1 MKMSMKLP
9 FSFKPNFY
17 PKLSLQK
24 KTIVIGCYSLFVF
37 PFVLLMI
44 HLNHRLDRLQ
54 ELEGTVDRL
63 AIRMERFRQSQK
75 DRYAFMN
82 RYEDVDHYYIDHVLE
97 SMTLLKPEVE
107 ALKLVYSHPAFQTCE
122 NVKNRLERLTRG
134 GNRMIFAEGNRE
146 VKNGIE
152 EVELSQSRP
161 IEINTNDLKMILAAV
176 EGVTIGKEL
185 PPKGRPQLIVKG
197 FHLNKKKLAE
207 RETYLLEM
215 QLIKRGYLK

>member
-1 MKMSMKLP
+1 MKLP
-9 FSFKPNFY
+9 SFFKPKFDA
-17 PKLSLQK
+17 KLNLQK
-24 KTIVIGCYSLFVF
+24 KGVIIGCYFLFTF

-44 HLNHRLDRLQ
+44 HLNHRLDRLK
-54 ELEGTVDRL
+54 ELEGAVDRL
-63 AIRMERFRQSQK
+63 IIRMESFKESQK
-75 DRYAFMN
+75 DRNAFIS
-82 RYEDVDHYYIDHVLE
+82 RYEDVDYYYIDHVLE
-97 SMTLLKPEVE
+97 SMVFLKPEVE
-107 ALKLVYSHPAFQTCE
+107 ALKLVYSHPAFQICE
-122 NVKNRLERLTRG
+122 NIKNRLEKLTRG
-134 GNRMIFAEGNRE
+134 ENRMIFAEGNRE

-176 EGVTIGKEL
+176 EGVKIGKEF

>member
-1 MKMSMKLP
+1 MKLP
-9 FSFKPNFY
+9 FSYKTNFDI
-17 PKLSLQK
+17 KLNLQK
-24 KTIVIGCYSLFVF
+24 NGVIIGCYFLFII
-37 PFVLLMI
+37 PFVLLLI
-44 HLNHRLDRLQ
+44 HLNHRLDHLE

-63 AIRMERFRQSQK
+63 AIRMERFRQTQK
-75 DRYAFMN
+75 DRNAFMN

-97 SMTLLKPEVE
+97 SMVLLKPEVE
-107 ALKLVYSHPAFQTCE
+107 AIKLVYSHPAFQTCE
-122 NVKNRLERLTRG
+122 NVKNRLEKLTRG

-161 IEINTNDLKMILAAV
+161 IEINTNDLKMILSAV
-176 EGVTIGKEL
+176 EGISIGKEV

-197 FHLNKKKLAE
+197 FHLSKKKLAE

>member
-1 MKMSMKLP
+1 MKLP
-9 FSFKPNFY
+9 FSFKPNFDA
-17 PKLSLQK
+17 KLSLQK
-24 KTIVIGCYSLFVF
+24 KSVVIGCYSLFIF
-37 PFVLLMI
+37 PFLLLMI
-44 HLNHRLDRLQ
+44 HLNYQLDHLK
-54 ELEGTVDRL
+54 ELEGMVDRL
-63 AIRMERFRQSQK
+63 AIQMECFSQSQK
-75 DRYAFMN
+75 DRYALMS

-107 ALKLVYSHPAFQTCE
+107 ALKLIYSHPAFQTCA

-134 GNRMIFAEGNRE
+134 GNLITFAEGNRE

-161 IEINTNDLKMILAAV
+161 VEINTNDLKMILAAV
-176 EGVTIGKEL
+176 EGVTIGKEF
-185 PPKGRPQLIVKG
+185 PSKGRPHLIVKG